1 MCETKIFAYFADLA
15 EKALHQAGEAYDYN
29 HCLGLKRVP
38 QVPHLEGDH
47 LVHLMDPNVEDHSAA
62 MADLMADL
70 EEALVQE
77 A

>member
-1 MCETKIFAYFADLA
+1 MSNLVFAYFADLA
-15 EKALHQAGEAYDYN
+15 EKGLHQVGEACGYN

-38 QVPHLEGDH
+38 QVKLLEGDH
-47 LVHLMDPNVEDHSAA
+47 LVHLMGPNVEDHHAA

>member
-1 MCETKIFAYFADLA
+1 ML
-15 EKALHQAGEAYDYN
+15 
-29 HCLGLKRVP
+29 
-38 QVPHLEGDH
+38 LEGDH
-47 LVHLMDPNVEDHSAA
+47 LVHLMGPNVEDHHAA